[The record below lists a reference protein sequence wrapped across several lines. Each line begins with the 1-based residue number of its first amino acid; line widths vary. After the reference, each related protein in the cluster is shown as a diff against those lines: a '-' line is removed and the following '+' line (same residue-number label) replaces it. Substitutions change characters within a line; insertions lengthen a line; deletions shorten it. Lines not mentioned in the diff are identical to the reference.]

1 MTKGS
6 EQRSDPNSTSVIFKR
21 AIHDSCPLPIVG
33 TESARAMVLCSWCQK
48 TNAALRR
55 PKTGATICKECFY
68 EQFELEVHQTIT
80 ENKLFKAGDKVA
92 IAASGG
98 KGAHALARNA
108 SFH

>member
-1 MTKGS
+1 
-6 EQRSDPNSTSVIFKR
+6 
-21 AIHDSCPLPIVG
+21 
-33 TESARAMVLCSWCQK
+33 MVLCSWCQK

-98 KGAHALARNA
+98 KGAHALARVVA
-108 SFH
+108 FTEFLLLACSQTRRCWPKS